1 MDNSSQQLPP
11 QPPPPPTPPPPP
23 LPPLPQTT
31 PNAASDESNLIQNT
45 SPFITSTLA
54 LSSVNSNNEVTKLD
68 KDNTA
73 NLSKTQKMLKQL
85 LKDPLLS
92 DLTKLNNNGSISIE
106 EVDTL
111 ISLETGTAFEIKIER
126 DGLESLILVVRQNS
140 TISDVKN
147 LIQLKVEKLQKE
159 SNKGLRPNKKISWKY
174 IWKSYCLTFENQR
187 LLQDKLPIQELGIRS
202 GCVLKFSRFVRKSR
216 KKRGIVED
224 NRK

>member
-1 MDNSSQQLPP
+1 
-11 QPPPPPTPPPPP
+11 
-23 LPPLPQTT
+23 
-31 PNAASDESNLIQNT
+31 
-45 SPFITSTLA
+45 
-54 LSSVNSNNEVTKLD
+54 
-68 KDNTA
+68 
-73 NLSKTQKMLKQL
+73 MLKQL

-106 EVDTL
+106 EVDIL

-126 DGLESLILVVRQNS
+126 DGLEPLNI
-140 TISDVKN
+140 KN

-174 IWKSYCLTFENQR
+174 IWKSYCLTFESQR

-202 GCVLKFSRFVRKSR
+202 GSVLKFSRLVRKLR